1 MSDREKVI
9 NMICETHKLNK
20 NVVEQVLLS
29 KSEFLKLIS
38 NAMAK
43 ESRIT
48 LNNFIYY
55 YVVIYSTK
63 TNQNVIYF
71 SSF

>member
-1 MSDREKVI
+1 MSDREKI
-9 NMICETHKLNK
+9 ISMICEKHKLNK
-20 NVVEQVLLS
+20 NNTEQILLG

-48 LNNFIYY
+48 LNNFNYY
-55 YVVIYSTK
+55 YVVLFSVVK
-63 TNQNVIYF
+63 NQNIIYF

>member
-9 NMICETHKLNK
+9 NIICETHKLNK
-20 NVVEQVLLS
+20 NTVEQILLG

-38 NAMAK
+38 KSMAK

-48 LNNFIYY
+48 LNNFVYY

-63 TNQNVIYF
+63 TNQNIIYF